1 MRVIDNGQ
9 IPILNRVLDDNGNIV
24 MERTIEVGGI
34 SDELLDQL
42 DERAR
47 QIGIDR
53 NSYVRKIIERAVAP
67 PRAASTLTELLT
79 PVHDFTEARG
89 ISDEQVEQFFKDQV
103 AESRRQRRK
112 PGEHGR

>member
-1 MRVIDNGQ
+1 
-9 IPILNRVLDDNGNIV
+9 

-34 SDELLDQL
+34 SDELLGLL

-67 PRAASTLTELLT
+67 PGAATTLSELLT
-79 PVHDFTEARG
+79 PVHDFTEAHG
-89 ISDEQVEQFFKDQV
+89 ISDKDVEQFFKDQV
-103 AESRRQRRK
+103 AES
-112 PGEHGR
+112 GEHGR

>member
-1 MRVIDNGQ
+1 MAARSEV
-9 IPILNRVLDDNGNIV
+9 VLQPESRWPKD
-24 MERTIEVGGI
+24 RTIEVAGI
-34 SDELLDQL
+34 SDELLGQL

-67 PRAASTLTELLT
+67 PRAAATLGGLLT
-79 PVHDFTEARG
+79 PVHDFTEAHG
-89 ISDEQVEQFFKDQV
+89 ISDKDVERFFNDQV

-112 PGEHGR
+112 PGELGR

>member
-1 MRVIDNGQ
+1 
-9 IPILNRVLDDNGNIV
+9 

-67 PRAASTLTELLT
+67 PRAATTLSELLT
-79 PVHDFTEARG
+79 PVHDFTEAHG
-89 ISDEQVEQFFKDQV
+89 ISDEEVEQFFKNQE

-112 PGEHGR
+112 AGEHGR